1 MIQNKFKT
9 ALLAVMLALC
19 SFSSLRAQK
28 SEMDSLLTVV
38 ETTVIDSVKIDALL
52 LISTKLV
59 FNDPDSATHFID
71 RAFELSSEIEYEKG
85 IAKCY
90 NNYGLASLFVG
101 DNLNALKYFQKSE
114 KSYTAL
120 DDKRGMALSMH
131 NIALIYNKLGELEKS
146 IEQYTRAY
154 NLARETKNHRLH
166 GFGLFNIASN
176 HSDLGNY
183 EMAMNFLDSLTT
195 LEKEVGSITPSYD
208 LRAYIFEEQEMPD
221 SAEVYYKRAIAV
233 GLEMQ
238 NLHNEASLRLSLANI
253 LRNQNKLDEAR
264 SQLDTVR
271 QVVKANNFDELESD
285 YYFAMALLE
294 SKGRDFKSA
303 YKFNMEYVRLS
314 DSLMKVNNKETIN
327 ELNARYQTAQKD
339 KELAENRHELTL
351 AEARN
356 TKENSIMMTIAIT
369 IVVIVIINILFSIR
383 QRGINS
389 SLKDQNHQKQKQQE
403 NIVESIRYAQKIQSS
418 IMPSAKR
425 ISEIAPR
432 SFVYFQPKDI
442 VSGDFYWFSK
452 IEGKT
457 VISAVDC
464 TGHGV
469 PGAFMS
475 LIAHNKMRR
484 LLHEKQL
491 SDPGEVLDILN
502 TEIVASLHQ
511 ESETKN
517 TQDGMDMSICII
529 DEEDQTINF
538 AGAQNS
544 VMLVR
549 DGVLEEYK
557 PNRFSIGGTM
567 LKQKTFKTH
576 KIHYERGDRL
586 YLYSDGYF
594 DQFGGESNAKLNKG
608 KFKELLI
615 EVSKESPEEAR
626 ERLHSYFN
634 EWKGVNKQLDDVLVI
649 GTEL

>member
-1 MIQNKFKT
+1 
-9 ALLAVMLALC
+9 
-19 SFSSLRAQK
+19 
-28 SEMDSLLTVV
+28 
-38 ETTVIDSVKIDALL
+38 
-52 LISTKLV
+52 
-59 FNDPDSATHFID
+59 
-71 RAFELSSEIEYEKG
+71 
-85 IAKCY
+85 
-90 NNYGLASLFVG
+90 
-101 DNLNALKYFQKSE
+101 
-114 KSYTAL
+114 
-120 DDKRGMALSMH
+120 MALSMH